1 MLSVGEGYY
10 YEGWGRRVDLVF
22 LSRPFVFTAF
32 PFHSLR
38 SCVNCA
44 LDHLTL
50 IYRTEIRYTVMGQE
64 TNGVNGNSKGDNE
77 KKPTPENV
85 TMFQGF
91 EWNVRTR
98 DFNRIARYSAH
109 RI

>member
-1 MLSVGEGYY
+1 
-10 YEGWGRRVDLVF
+10 
-22 LSRPFVFTAF
+22 
-32 PFHSLR
+32 
-38 SCVNCA
+38 
-44 LDHLTL
+44 
-50 IYRTEIRYTVMGQE
+50 MGQE